1 MNEMM
6 SNIGYFNMHMMLE
19 DCLWNAQKSA
29 ANSGVP
35 GIASGFFPLDELMCG
50 FEAGK
55 MYVIGGRP
63 CIGREEFMLSMIRD
77 ITLESKLPV
86 LLFSTNH
93 QKKDYVERLVSI
105 HCDIP
110 TSHLHRG
117 RIDSQMKSRLDMKIG
132 TLADAPLFIHDSLD
146 LPLNELVETA
156 RNCISKEG
164 TKIIF
169 IDCLQM
175 IDFAK
180 GEEASSERVAKV
192 MYSLKQLAY
201 SSNLPI
207 VVGSMLNRGVEY
219 REVFEGKRPQLVDLA
234 NSSYIEGL
242 ADVIMMVHR
251 PEYYHIYQDEHGR
264 DLHGLMEIIVR
275 KNALKPLG
283 SIFLDYKQETGIIT
297 SKSASKPVSLKN
309 FKTDNEAIRK
319 LIKAFNLEEVFA

>member
-6 SNIGYFNMHMMLE
+6 SNIRYSNMHKMLK
-19 DCLWNAQKSA
+19 DWLCDVQKSA
-29 ANSGVP
+29 DKS
-35 GIASGFFPLDELMCG
+35 GIASGFLPLDDLTGG

-55 MYVIGGRP
+55 VYVIGGRP
-63 CIGREEFMLSMIRD
+63 CIGREEVMLSMIRD

-132 TLADAPLFIHDSLD
+132 TLADAPLFIYDSLD
-146 LPLNELVETA
+146 LPLNELMETA
-156 RNCISKEG
+156 RNCISEEG
-164 TKIIF
+164 VKIIF

-180 GEEASSERVAKV
+180 GEEASSERLAKV
-192 MYSLKQLAY
+192 IYSLKQLAY

-219 REVFEGKRPQLVDLA
+219 REVLA
-234 NSSYIEGL
+234 SGL
-242 ADVIMMVHR
+242 NWWIWR
-251 PEYYHIYQDEHGR
+251 TP
-264 DLHGLMEIIVR
+264 
-275 KNALKPLG
+275 
-283 SIFLDYKQETGIIT
+283 
-297 SKSASKPVSLKN
+297 
-309 FKTDNEAIRK
+309 AILRG
-319 LIKAFNLEEVFA
+319 